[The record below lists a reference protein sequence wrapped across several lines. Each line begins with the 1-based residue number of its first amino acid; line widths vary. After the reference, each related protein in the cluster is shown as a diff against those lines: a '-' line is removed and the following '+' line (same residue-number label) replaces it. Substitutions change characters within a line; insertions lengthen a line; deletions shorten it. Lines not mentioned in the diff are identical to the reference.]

1 MPDDHPI
8 LDLMQHQRAVRLFAP
23 GDVDDATVE
32 RLIDAATRAP
42 SSRNSQ
48 PCRFIAVR
56 DHAAKDK
63 LGQIFDELGASLLG
77 YDPSPDDQRTAWRD
91 VPLLIVVCTES
102 GDADGSSVYPA
113 VQNLLLA
120 VQAVG
125 LGGLITTRWKRREPE
140 VREILGIPG
149 EAGIHAIVPV
159 GPVAKPP
166 GRNRRRSVAEVSFR
180 DRWGQGWS

>member
-1 MPDDHPI
+1 
-8 LDLMQHQRAVRLFAP
+8 MQHQRAVRLFAP
-23 GDVDDATVE
+23 GEVDDATVA

-48 PCRFIAVR
+48 PWRFIAVR
-56 DHAAKDK
+56 DRAIKDQ

-77 YDPSPDDQRTAWRD
+77 YDPSPDDVRTPWRD
-91 VPLLIVVCTES
+91 VPVLIVACTEA
-102 GDADGSSVYPA
+102 GDADGSSIYPA

-125 LGGLITTRWKRREPE
+125 LGGLITTRWKRREDE
-140 VREILGIPG
+140 VRAILGLPD

-159 GPVAKPP
+159 GPVVKAP
-166 GRNRRRSVAEVSFR
+166 GRNRRRPIAEVSFR
-180 DRWGQGWS
+180 DRWDQSWA